1 MNNLPQK
8 LFDLRKSRG
17 LLQEELAEKLGVSR
31 QAVSKWEMGTCMPT
45 LENLISISEFFEVT
59 LDSLVKND
67 YAAAVNSVPENPTGT
82 ATNTQIPTVQLKT
95 AHKVIANLLTVIFVR
110 LAMMCISQFTLFI
123 TTLLENHLNL
133 NHTTTPYMTSPF
145 TTGIFAIIRYTID
158 MLSLIPYFFVLY
170 MVFNKNKSLLSRPL
184 FEKNNSASKRL
195 AVTKVMIVF
204 LIRVFFDIATHVV
217 IIRFSLDIAWS
228 GCTTVLEHFL
238 MYAIFTHGKPNI
250 FRYKKA
256 FIPTIMISVTS
267 YIIAATMSFYQ
278 LHIVLNTFSIA
289 HMTYPMTYSVMLY
302 LMNYAIVCTFV
313 VFHGIYADKTAA

>member
-31 QAVSKWEMGTCMPT
+31 QAISKWEMGTGVPT
-45 LENLISISEFFEVT
+45 LENLISISEFFGVT
-59 LDSLVKND
+59 IDSLVKND
-67 YAAAVNSVPENPTGT
+67 YDTAVSSVPESQTDTP
-82 ATNTQIPTVQLKT
+82 AVPQIATVQPRT

-110 LAMMCISQFTLFI
+110 LFMTCISQFTLFI

-133 NHTTTPYMTSPF
+133 NYTTNPYMTSPF
-145 TTGIFAIIRYTID
+145 TTWIFAIIRYAID
-158 MLSLIPYFFVLY
+158 MMSLIPYFVVLY
-170 MVFNKNKSLLSRPL
+170 MIFGKNKSLLSRPL
-184 FEKNNSASKRL
+184 FEKNNPASKRL

-204 LIRVFFDIATHVV
+204 LIRVFIDIATHVI

-228 GCTTVLEHFL
+228 GCTTVIEHFL

-256 FIPTIMISVTS
+256 LIPTIIISVTS
-267 YIIAATMSFYQ
+267 YIIAATMSYYQ
-278 LHIVLNTFSIA
+278 LHTVLNTFSIA
-289 HMTYPMTYSVMLY
+289 HMTYPMTYSVLLY

-313 VFHGIYADKTAA
+313 VFHGIYADKTTA